1 MEGLVVLDEN
11 GVGRPIGKI
20 EVNGPLDF
28 RCVAR
33 ISEVCQQIA
42 ADPKIGIVVLSVSP
56 DVWTGW
62 SDEAWD
68 TAGERGLIGDPF
80 GPIAL
85 LPQPTIIS
93 ITGEVCDA
101 GVELALCADIR
112 IADAAAVFSMAQVGN
127 GHFPIAGGLQRLVR
141 AIGRAHAL
149 EFVLTG
155 RSIDAPTALHWG
167 LISHV
172 APTGETIPEAL
183 ALAER
188 TAQFGL
194 IGLRAAKEAISRGP
208 HMSLDEALRFETDLA
223 VLLQTTKDR
232 AEGVQAFAEKRSPKF
247 GR

>member
-1 MEGLVVLDEN
+1 MLDEN
-11 GVGRPIGKI
+11 GASRSIGKI

-28 RCVAR
+28 HCVDR
-33 ISEVCQQIA
+33 ISANCKQMA
-42 ADPKIGIVVLSVSP
+42 ADPTVGVVVLSVSP

-62 SDEAWD
+62 SDEAWN
-68 TAGERGLIGDPF
+68 TAGECGLIGDPF
-80 GPIAL
+80 GPIAF

-93 ITGEVCDA
+93 IAGEVRDA

-112 IADAAAVFSMAQVGN
+112 IADAAAVFSMTQVGS

-149 EFVLTG
+149 EFVLAG
-155 RSIDAPTALHWG
+155 KPIDAPTAMHWG

-172 APTGETIPEAL
+172 ASTGETIPEAL
-183 ALAER
+183 AWAER
-188 TAQFGL
+188 IAQFGL
-194 IGLRAAKEAISRGP
+194 LGLRAAKEAINRGS

-232 AEGVQAFAEKRSPKF
+232 TEGVRAFMEKRPPKF